1 MGNFFFILN
10 LSQRWALISSHY
22 ISSPYISS
30 HSLRPMLTLS
40 RSLRP
45 SSFRPKFILSHNH
58 FVPYISSP
66 YILSQTHFVPSSF
79 RPILYVHRTTV
90 GSLLISYILLYA
102 TIFFIYYIKN
112 TKEDIIT

>member
-1 MGNFFFILN
+1 
-10 LSQRWALISSHY
+10 
-22 ISSPYISS
+22 
-30 HSLRPMLTLS
+30 MLTLS

-58 FVPYISSP
+58 FVPHISSP
-66 YILSQTHFVPSSF
+66 YILSQTHFVPNSFCPLTF